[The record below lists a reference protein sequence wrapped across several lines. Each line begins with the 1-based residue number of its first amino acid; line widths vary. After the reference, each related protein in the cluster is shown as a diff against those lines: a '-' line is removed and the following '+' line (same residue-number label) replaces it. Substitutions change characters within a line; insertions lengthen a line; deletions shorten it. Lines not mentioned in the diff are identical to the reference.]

1 MGRQLWCCA
10 LQLDL
15 DRINPLGKDF
25 IPGPGV
31 IEAGDDRL
39 HAGGV
44 ETVFKVEDHT
54 EFRAGSPTGEP
65 PAIGRGRGNSTPR
78 MNFNTADRRKANRA
92 FPECTRRDRDRRMT
106 ASMAAVGRGPR
117 LPAGGPRTSLP
128 SRDRA
133 RAAPRLPRP
142 LTRRPGPRTRRP
154 AWPPGATPS
163 SDAAEVNTGM
173 AVRPSGALSVTRA
186 MSACLSECSG
196 SPLGPAAASPSS
208 ASWARIGTNT
218 RAVASAATTAA
229 SSPVPA
235 ARSDKAAR

>member
-31 IEAGDDRL
+31 VEAGHDGL

-44 ETVFKVEDHT
+44 EPVFEVEDHT

-92 FPECTRRDRDRRMT
+92 FPEC
-106 ASMAAVGRGPR
+106 
-117 LPAGGPRTSLP
+117 
-128 SRDRA
+128 
-133 RAAPRLPRP
+133 
-142 LTRRPGPRTRRP
+142 PG
-154 AWPPGATPS
+154 
-163 SDAAEVNTGM
+163 E
-173 AVRPSGALSVTRA
+173 
-186 MSACLSECSG
+186 
-196 SPLGPAAASPSS
+196 
-208 ASWARIGTNT
+208 IGIG
-218 RAVASAATTAA
+218 V
-229 SSPVPA
+229 
-235 ARSDKAAR
+235 